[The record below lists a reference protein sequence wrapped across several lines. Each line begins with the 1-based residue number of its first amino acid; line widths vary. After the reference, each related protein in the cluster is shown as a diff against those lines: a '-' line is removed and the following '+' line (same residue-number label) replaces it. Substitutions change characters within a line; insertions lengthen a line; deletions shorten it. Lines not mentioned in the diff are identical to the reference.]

1 MATQKR
7 LTKREF
13 DHALRRVDLSVDVT
27 ERVRRVLV
35 GGERQVDVAA
45 SAGVG
50 ANSISTQVNRVWRA
64 HLENQTLPAGMERV
78 SVVLPADKAEIV
90 RAWARDTENRRAER

>member
-13 DHALRRVDLSVDVT
+13 DQALRRLDLSDAGAG
-27 ERVRRVLV
+27 RVRRVLV
-35 GGERQVDVAA
+35 GGERQVDVARDA
-45 SAGVG
+45 QVG
-50 ANSISTQVNRVWRA
+50 ANSISAQVNRVWRA
-64 HLENQTLPAGMERV
+64 HLENMSLPPDLERV